1 MSHEDSSSA
10 SALTIEGVPN
20 RVNAHAELRRPERL
34 SQRRRDLSAVR
45 QRLEHPLGLGESST
59 E

>member
-20 RVNAHAELRRPERL
+20 RVKAHAELRRPERL